1 MLYGR
6 VGIITSMNTVSR
18 LFSARRKILIKD
30 FRRAQFRILIAF
42 IITLVAAR
50 LLVHF
55 FPGLFASVHGTHV
68 HHFTY
73 GIVLLAIAGYLSQI
87 GAGQPPALLNY
98 TYGVGLAL
106 AFDEFGMWLHL
117 TSDYNLDQTTDIIIF
132 LASFLVLITF
142 FSDLLVAGLRRV
154 LRFGKK

>member
-1 MLYGR
+1 
-6 VGIITSMNTVSR
+6 MNIVNKLLS
-18 LFSARRKILIKD
+18 SRRKIIIKD
-30 FRRAQFRILIAF
+30 LRKAQFRILISF

-55 FPGLFASVHGTHV
+55 FPGLFASVHGAHV

-87 GAGQPPALLNY
+87 GAGQPSALLNY

-132 LASFLVLITF
+132 LVTFLILITF
-142 FSDLLVAGLRRV
+142 FSDLLGAVIRNI